1 MSVPEILRPP
11 AEPARPPTAGEVV
24 VRDAVPADYETMRE
38 IFAAGYAEF
47 APFFPP
53 GVFDAYRED
62 WQAVEQ
68 RAGDA
73 DLIVAG
79 VGEEAL
85 GTVALYPDAALEG
98 LGWPAGWAGVRTLA
112 VVPGARGLGVGRA
125 LMAECLRRAEA
136 WGSPAVALHTTEFM
150 QAARR
155 LYCRLG
161 FRRDPRFDRSV
172 GSGGSAEERLAL
184 IGYVLPLPARA

>member
-1 MSVPEILRPP
+1 MSS
-11 AEPARPPTAGEVV
+11 VV
-24 VRDAVPADYETMRE
+24 VRDAVPADYAAIRE

-47 APFFPP
+47 APLFPP
-53 GVFDAYRED
+53 GVFEAYRED

-68 RAGDA
+68 RAGVA
-73 DLIVAG
+73 DLLVAE
-79 VGEEAL
+79 VGDEPV

-112 VVPGARGLGVGRA
+112 VLPSARGHGAGRA
-125 LMAECLRRAEA
+125 LMAECLRRAAA

-161 FRRDPRFDRSV
+161 FHRDPQFDRTF
-172 GSGGSAEERLAL
+172 GSADERLTV
-184 IGYVLPLPARA
+184 IGSVLPLSARA